1 MAKTSSQKLSYT
13 EAIEEIERILAKMDS
28 RQMDVDA
35 LAAEVKRA
43 AELIAQCKKRLYKA
57 EKDVAAALQPEGE
70 EQA

>member
-13 EAIEEIERILAKMDS
+13 EAIEEVERILAKMDS

-57 EKDVAAALQPEGE
+57 EKDVAVVLADE
-70 EQA
+70 EEKA

>member
-13 EAIEEIERILAKMDS
+13 EAIEEVERILAKMDS

-43 AELIAQCKKRLYKA
+43 AERIAQCKKRLYKA
-57 EKDVAAALQPEGE
+57 EKDVAEVLADE
-70 EQA
+70 EEKA

>member
-1 MAKTSSQKLSYT
+1 MAKTSSQKLAYT
-13 EAIEEIERILAKMDS
+13 EAIEEVERILAKMDS

-57 EKDVAAALQPEGE
+57 EKDVAEVLADE
-70 EQA
+70 EEKA

>member
-13 EAIEEIERILAKMDS
+13 EAIEEVERILAKMDS

-57 EKDVAAALQPEGE
+57 EKDVAEVLADE
-70 EQA
+70 EEKA

>member
-1 MAKTSSQKLSYT
+1 MAKTNSQKLSYT
-13 EAIEEIERILAKMDS
+13 EAIEEVERILAKMDS

-57 EKDVAAALQPEGE
+57 EKDVAEVLADE
-70 EQA
+70 EEKA